1 MNLWVSVRSFFD
13 LISYEDANIRNS
25 MIKYIVNRLLTRR
38 AGAEVYGLAIILVL
52 SSGFL
57 HSVWNLYTKKSLNK
71 NVFLWF
77 CQLVAVIVFLPW
89 AMIEWDLS
97 HLNRA
102 VPWLILASMLLHGLY
117 ILLLAA
123 TYSIGDLS
131 QVYPIMRG
139 TSPLLV
145 PLLGVTLLHEE
156 LTTLGWLG
164 VVSIILGIILLSD
177 VKFKRY
183 ERSSTIAPILALGV
197 GVCIA
202 CYILVDKVATAYVS
216 PVVLTETTNLGNL
229 LALSW
234 AALRSGGMRS
244 ELRSNWRIMFLG
256 GIIAP
261 GGYLLFLFSLSLAPV
276 AQLAPMR
283 EIGTV
288 FGTVM
293 GIFILREKQG
303 TRRILTSLLITT
315 GVIIL
320 GIWG

>member
-1 MNLWVSVRSFFD
+1 MFG
-13 LISYEDANIRNS
+13 I
-25 MIKYIVNRLLTRR
+25 
-38 AGAEVYGLAIILVL
+38 AILLVL
-52 SSGFL
+52 GSGFL

-77 CQLVAVIVFLPW
+77 CQLVAIIVFLPW
-89 AMIEWDLS
+89 TIIEWDSSQLTGTG
-97 HLNRA
+97 LL
-102 VPWLILASMLLHGLY
+102 VVGASMFLHGLY
-117 ILLLAA
+117 IILLAA
-123 TYSIGDLS
+123 AYSIGDLS

-145 PLLGVTLLHEE
+145 PLLGVTLLSEK
-156 LTTLGWLG
+156 LTVGGWFG
-164 VVSIILGIILLSD
+164 VISIVLGIALLSNI
-177 VKFKRY
+177 KFKRN
-183 ERSSTIAPILALGV
+183 EPSSSKAPLLALAV
-197 GVCIA
+197 GICIA
-202 CYILVDKVATAYVS
+202 SYIVVDKIALNYVS
-216 PVVLTETTNLGNL
+216 PVVLNEATNIGNL

-234 AALRSGGMRS
+234 ATFNSGGIRN
-244 ELRSNWRIMFLG
+244 ELKLNWKIMLFG

-261 GGYLLFLFSLSLAPV
+261 GGYLLFLFALSLAPV

-288 FGTVM
+288 FGTIM

-303 TRRILTSLLITT
+303 TRRIFTSFLVTI